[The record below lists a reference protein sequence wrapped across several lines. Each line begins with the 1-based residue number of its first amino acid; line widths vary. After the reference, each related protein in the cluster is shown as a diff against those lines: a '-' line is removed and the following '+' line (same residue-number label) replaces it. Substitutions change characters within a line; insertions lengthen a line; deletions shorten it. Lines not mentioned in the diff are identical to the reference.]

1 MTSSEDD
8 CWPKSSS
15 GPKLNGFSCFMRT
28 RRPALEAEGH
38 IFPGGW
44 KDVATFLQDEWAV
57 SLFFV
62 LNNCS
67 IK

>member
-1 MTSSEDD
+1 MSSSDD
-8 CWPKSSS
+8 KKSSRDA
-15 GPKLNGFSCFMRT
+15 PKLNGFSCFMRA